1 MAKQTLAV
9 QSIQDQLNASLA
21 EAAPV
26 LKNVIIG
33 IQNILPGAMR
43 LISMMEYII
52 PVLVALKA
60 AMWTLS
66 IAQLFNAKA
75 TIAQLWPYMAITAA
89 SRH

>member
-33 IQNILPGAMR
+33 IQNILPGRYEADIHDGVHNPG
-43 LISMMEYII
+43 LGGSEGCYVDFEYCA
-52 PVLVALKA
+52 VV
-60 AMWTLS
+60 
-66 IAQLFNAKA
+66 
-75 TIAQLWPYMAITAA
+75 
-89 SRH
+89 